1 MTNFPSRTARFG
13 PGVARLF
20 TVLLGCA
27 GLVSGAYMFPIFWGQ
42 SSLEHTAAQVIE
54 GVPFA
59 TDELIKSMPAME
71 AAEQASLCRL
81 QGLRSAAIIRLRLA
95 KDVIA
100 ASERDQIDSSLSALR
115 DSIRRSLDCS
125 PADPF
130 LWSVLFWLENTMNG
144 FSPDHFEF
152 LRLSYQLGPNE
163 GWIAVKRNELALAL
177 FGQLPPDLR
186 QLAIDE
192 FAKLL
197 NSGFLTE
204 SVAIFTGPGWPIR
217 DFLLPRLTSVSDV
230 QREAFARELYRR
242 GYVVNVPGVNDIE
255 RRPWHR

>member
-13 PGVARLF
+13 LGVTRLF
-20 TVLLGCA
+20 AVLLGCA
-27 GLVSGAYMFPIFWGQ
+27 TLVSGVYTFPTFSRQ
-42 SSLEHTAAQVIE
+42 SPIERTAMQVIE

-59 TDELIKSMPAME
+59 PDELIKSVPAVE
-71 AAEQASLCRL
+71 AAEQASICRP
-81 QGLRSAAIIRLRLA
+81 QGIRSAAIIRLQLA

-115 DSIRRSLDCS
+115 DSIHRSLGCS

-144 FSPDHFEF
+144 FSQDHFEF

-163 GWIAVKRNELALAL
+163 GWIAVKRNELALAV
-177 FGQLPPDLR
+177 FGQLPADLR
-186 QLAIDE
+186 EMAIDE
-192 FAKLL
+192 FVKLL

-204 SVAIFTGPGWPIR
+204 SVAIFTGPAWPIR
-217 DFLLPRLTSVSDV
+217 EVLLPRLTSVSDV
-230 QREAFARELYRR
+230 QREAFARELYRK
-242 GYVVNVPGVNDIE
+242 GYVVNVPGVRE
-255 RRPWHR
+255 PGRRPWQ